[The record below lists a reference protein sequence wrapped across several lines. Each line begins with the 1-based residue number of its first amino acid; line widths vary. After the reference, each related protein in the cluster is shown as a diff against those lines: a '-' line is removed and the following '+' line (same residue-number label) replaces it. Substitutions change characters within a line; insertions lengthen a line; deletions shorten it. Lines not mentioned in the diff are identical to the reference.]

1 VARMY
6 PSDLNE
12 TRTVH
17 AERLLFN
24 ELKRQL
30 PGAYSVLHSV
40 SWISIANGRHLDGE
54 ADFVIAHPDLGV
66 MVLEVKGGEIR
77 RDPEKATWLSVDQYG
92 VVHSIKD
99 PFDQARRAMYA
110 LRDKLAAT
118 PATAA
123 FRYPLSRAVA
133 FPDVIVPGA
142 GLGPDAPRDLIID
155 SARTGSL
162 AAALDRAW
170 EKPRDGGPG
179 ASGVKALVDLLRPG
193 VSLPVSLAGEI
204 RRDRLA
210 LEDLT
215 EQQVHLLDLLSGHR
229 RLAISGTAGSGKTI
243 LALEQARRLAR
254 QGYRVLYTCFNKAL
268 AEAARV
274 NLASTL
280 GAEDGRVVASNYHD
294 LARDFA
300 RRAQISVPSEAEI
313 NARANPAEYYET
325 ELPDKLLAAL
335 GTLPDRFDAI
345 VVDEGQD
352 FADEWWVTLEELLAN
367 GDDGGLFI
375 FYDDNQRL
383 YRRQSSY
390 PIAGPHFR
398 LTRNCRSTRSIHTT
412 ATAYADQKADLDC
425 AGPVGRAVEVLG
437 AETDHEVDALRKTV
451 HRLTKVEG
459 IDVADLILLTPR
471 SARTSQFRDELHVG
485 NYRLSWESSG
495 PGMLACRNI
504 HGFKGLE
511 RPVVILG
518 ETNRAH
524 PDTRNALLYVAITR
538 AQHHVVVL
546 GSLPDPGT
554 A

>member
-1 VARMY
+1 VVAVHRGAGSLASITHAPAGETITIDQTEDNPVARMY

-30 PGAYSVLHSV
+30 PGEYSVLHSV

-229 RLAISGTAGSGKTI
+229 
-243 LALEQARRLAR
+243 
-254 QGYRVLYTCFNKAL
+254 
-268 AEAARV
+268 
-274 NLASTL
+274 
-280 GAEDGRVVASNYHD
+280 
-294 LARDFA
+294 
-300 RRAQISVPSEAEI
+300 
-313 NARANPAEYYET
+313 
-325 ELPDKLLAAL
+325 
-335 GTLPDRFDAI
+335 
-345 VVDEGQD
+345 
-352 FADEWWVTLEELLAN
+352 
-367 GDDGGLFI
+367 
-375 FYDDNQRL
+375 
-383 YRRQSSY
+383 
-390 PIAGPHFR
+390 
-398 LTRNCRSTRSIHTT
+398 
-412 ATAYADQKADLDC
+412 
-425 AGPVGRAVEVLG
+425 
-437 AETDHEVDALRKTV
+437 
-451 HRLTKVEG
+451 
-459 IDVADLILLTPR
+459 
-471 SARTSQFRDELHVG
+471 
-485 NYRLSWESSG
+485 
-495 PGMLACRNI
+495 
-504 HGFKGLE
+504 
-511 RPVVILG
+511 
-518 ETNRAH
+518 
-524 PDTRNALLYVAITR
+524 
-538 AQHHVVVL
+538 
-546 GSLPDPGT
+546 
-554 A
+554 